1 MEYNQFMTNKEI
13 LLAEALSVLNPRDL
27 SEDASCASVAAA
39 LVTDKGNIY
48 RGVCIDVPCSLG
60 FCAEHSAI
68 ASMLTAGES
77 RIAAIIAV
85 TENERILPPCG
96 RCRELMYQVNH
107 ENMDTVV
114 FLSEGSRTLKELLP
128 EVWN

>member
-48 RGVCIDVPCSLG
+48 RGVCIDVPCSLD
-60 FCAEHSAI
+60 SVP
-68 ASMLTAGES
+68 S
-77 RIAAIIAV
+77 
-85 TENERILPPCG
+85 
-96 RCRELMYQVNH
+96 
-107 ENMDTVV
+107 
-114 FLSEGSRTLKELLP
+114 TLR
-128 EVWN
+128 

>member
-27 SEDASCASVAAA
+27 SEDASCASVATA

-68 ASMLTAGES
+68 AGMLTAGES